1 MPDMLADAPKAASKQ
16 TLRTAAL
23 ALRDA
28 LDPHMRQHAAET
40 LAARGLPFALGS
52 GTIVSGFAP
61 MRSEI
66 NPIPLMHKLA
76 NEGAQLALPVVMG
89 RGKPLL
95 FRAWAFH
102 QALAAAGKWGIREPK
117 ADAPEVEP
125 DILLV
130 PLAAFDCAGHRIG
143 YGARYYDLT
152 IAALRAKKKVV
163 AVGVAYASQQIDLVP
178 AESHDQMLDYVLTEA
193 GVAVNNA
200 GRA

>member
-1 MPDMLADAPKAASKQ
+1 MSDMLADASKAASKQ
-16 TLRTAAL
+16 TLRAAAL
-23 ALRDA
+23 ARRDA
-28 LDPHMRQHAAET
+28 LDPHLRQHAAEA
-40 LAARGLPFALGS
+40 LAARGLPFSIAPEA
-52 GTIVSGFAP
+52 IVSGFVP

-76 NEGAQLALPVVMG
+76 DQGAELALPVVMG

-102 QALAAAGKWGIREPK
+102 QPLAAGTWGIREPK
-117 ADAPEVEP
+117 ADASEVEP
-125 DILLV
+125 DIVLV
-130 PLAAFDCAGHRIG
+130 PLAAFDSAGHRIG

-152 IAALRAKKKVV
+152 LKALRAKKKIV
-163 AVGVAYASQQIDLVP
+163 AIGVAYASQEIDLVP
-178 AESHDQMLDYVLTEA
+178 AEPHDQALDYVLTET

>member
-1 MPDMLADAPKAASKQ
+1 MFDMLADALKAASKQ

-23 ALRDA
+23 ARRDA
-28 LDPHMRQHAAET
+28 LDPHVRQHAAEA
-40 LAARGLPFALGS
+40 LAARGLPFALPS
-52 GTIVSGFAP
+52 DAIVSGFAP

-76 NEGAQLALPVVMG
+76 DQGAQLALPVVTG

-95 FRAWAFH
+95 FRAWALH
-102 QALAAAGKWGIREPK
+102 QPLAAAGTWRIREPK
-117 ADAPEVEP
+117 ADAPEVDP
-125 DILLV
+125 DIVLV
-130 PLAAFDCAGHRIG
+130 PLAAFDRAGHRLG

-152 IAALRAKKKVV
+152 IEALRAKKKIV
-163 AVGVAYASQQIDLVP
+163 AVGVAYAAQEIDLVP
-178 AESHDQMLDYVLTEA
+178 AEPHDQMLDYVLTEA

>member
-1 MPDMLADAPKAASKQ
+1 MSDMLADASKAASKQ
-16 TLRTAAL
+16 ILRAAAL
-23 ALRDA
+23 ARRDA
-28 LDPHMRQHAAET
+28 LDPHLRQHAAET
-40 LAARGLPFALGS
+40 LAARGLPFALRS

-76 NEGAQLALPVVMG
+76 DQGAHLALPVVIG

-102 QALAAAGKWGIREPK
+102 QPLAAGTWGIREPK
-117 ADAPEVEP
+117 ADAPEVGP
-125 DILLV
+125 DVVLV
-130 PLAAFDCAGHRIG
+130 PLAAFDRAGHRLG

-152 IAALRAKKKVV
+152 LEALRAKKKIV
-163 AVGVAYASQQIDLVP
+163 AIGVAYASQEIDLVP
-178 AESHDQMLDYVLTEA
+178 TEPHDQALDYVLTEA
-193 GVAVNNA
+193 GVAVDNA

>member
-1 MPDMLADAPKAASKQ
+1 MSDMLADASKAASKQ
-16 TLRTAAL
+16 TLRAAAL
-23 ALRDA
+23 ARRDA
-28 LDPHMRQHAAET
+28 LDPHLRQHAAEA
-40 LAARGLPFALGS
+40 LAARGLPFSIAPEA
-52 GTIVSGFAP
+52 IVSGFVP

-76 NEGAQLALPVVMG
+76 DQGAKLALPVVMG

-102 QALAAAGKWGIREPK
+102 QPLAAGTWGIREPK
-117 ADAPEVEP
+117 ADASEVEP
-125 DILLV
+125 DIVLV
-130 PLAAFDCAGHRIG
+130 PLAAFDSAGHRIG

-152 IAALRAKKKVV
+152 LKALRAKKKIV
-163 AVGVAYASQQIDLVP
+163 AIGVAYASQEIDLVP
-178 AESHDQMLDYVLTEA
+178 AEPHDQALDYVLTET

>member
-1 MPDMLADAPKAASKQ
+1 MSDMLADAPKATAKQ
-16 TLRTAAL
+16 TLRAAAL
-23 ALRDA
+23 ARRDA
-28 LDPHMRQHAAET
+28 LDPHVRQHAAEA
-40 LAARGLPFALGS
+40 LAGYGLPFALPS

-76 NEGAQLALPVVMG
+76 DQGAQLALPVVMG

-95 FRAWAFH
+95 FRAWALH
-102 QALAAAGKWGIREPK
+102 QPLAAGGAWGIREPK
-117 ADAPEVEP
+117 VDAPEVEP
-125 DILLV
+125 DVLLV
-130 PLAAFDCAGHRIG
+130 PLAAFDRVGHRLG

-152 IAALRAKKKVV
+152 IEALRAKKKIV
-163 AVGVAYASQQIDLVP
+163 AVGVAYASQEIELVP
-178 AESHDQMLDYVLTEA
+178 AEPHDQMLDYVLTEA

>member
-1 MPDMLADAPKAASKQ
+1 MSDMLADAPKAASKQ
-16 TLRTAAL
+16 TLRAAAL
-23 ALRDA
+23 ARRDG

-40 LAARGLPFALGS
+40 LAARGLPFALAR

-76 NEGAQLALPVVMG
+76 NEGAQLALPVAMG
-89 RGKPLL
+89 RGKPLV

-102 QALAAAGKWGIREPK
+102 QPLAAGEWGIREPK

-125 DILLV
+125 DVLLV
-130 PLAAFDCAGHRIG
+130 PLAAFDRAGHRIG

-152 IAALRAKKKVV
+152 IEALRAKKKVV
-163 AVGVAYASQQIDLVP
+163 AVGVAYASQEIDLVP
-178 AESHDQMLDYVLTEA
+178 AEPHDQMLDYVLTEA

-200 GRA
+200 GRV

>member
-1 MPDMLADAPKAASKQ
+1 MTDMLADAPKAASKQ
-16 TLRTAAL
+16 TLRAGAL
-23 ALRDA
+23 ARRDA

-40 LAARGLPFALGS
+40 LAARGLPFAVRS

-76 NEGAQLALPVVMG
+76 DQGVHLALPVVMG

-95 FRAWAFH
+95 FRAWAIH
-102 QALAAAGKWGIREPK
+102 QPLGTGTWGIREPK

-125 DILLV
+125 DVLLV
-130 PLAAFDCAGHRIG
+130 PLAAFDRAGHRIG

-152 IAALRAKKKVV
+152 IQALRAKKKIV
-163 AVGVAYASQQIDLVP
+163 AVGVAYAAQQIDLVP
-178 AESHDQMLDYVLTEA
+178 AEPHDQMLDYVLTDA
-193 GVAVNNA
+193 GIAVNNA